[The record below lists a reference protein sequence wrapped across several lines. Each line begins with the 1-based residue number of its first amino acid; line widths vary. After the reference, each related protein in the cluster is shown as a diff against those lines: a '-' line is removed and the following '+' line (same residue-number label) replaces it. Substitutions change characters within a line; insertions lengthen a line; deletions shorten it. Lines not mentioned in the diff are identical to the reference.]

1 MKWILLAA
9 CGCSLF
15 LTAGC
20 VSSHEEWRGHA
31 INVLYVDKNFG
42 EAKGSDYVGEEIFE
56 NKKFSTYFT
65 INYFCCTQI

>member
-31 INVLYVDKNFG
+31 INVLYVDPMAPPPLEDQG
-42 EAKGSDYVGEEIFE
+42 LTA
-56 NKKFSTYFT
+56 TAPAP
-65 INYFCCTQI
+65 